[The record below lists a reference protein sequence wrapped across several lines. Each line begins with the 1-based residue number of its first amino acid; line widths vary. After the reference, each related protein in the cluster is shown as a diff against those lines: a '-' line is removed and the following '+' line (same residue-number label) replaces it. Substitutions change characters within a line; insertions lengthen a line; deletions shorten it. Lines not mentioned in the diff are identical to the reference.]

1 LRSNFDDILGEGG
14 YIPYQEKNI
23 AQLLPRSEV
32 NDISCKPE
40 AADVWQRVDNIKTL
54 NAPFYQ

>member
-1 LRSNFDDILGEGG
+1 MKALA
-14 YIPYQEKNI
+14 PI
-23 AQLLPRSEV
+23 AQLLPHSVV
-32 NDISCKPE
+32 NDILCKPE